1 MATTVQ
7 PATGE
12 ATKQLINYRADA
24 GVAVIELSDPPANTY
39 TYEMN
44 RQLDE
49 AILKARMDNDV
60 YVIVLTGA
68 GDKFFSAGANIK
80 MLVSVD
86 PTFKYYFCLHA
97 NETLL
102 RLEHTPK
109 LVIAALNGHC
119 VGGGLEIAMAA
130 DIRIA
135 RQDAGKIGL
144 PEVNLGVLPGTG
156 GTQRLSRIVGK
167 SKAIELMVTGNTFS
181 FEEAKELG
189 IVNDIYERDNFM
201 ENIMEYAR
209 QFCPPNKAAKAVG
222 RIKRAVQTGW
232 EIPMESALAV
242 ERENQQLLFQS
253 EDAKEGLAA
262 YVEKRPA
269 VFKAK

>member
-1 MATTVQ
+1 MMATTMQ
-7 PATGE
+7 PAAGE
-12 ATKQLINYRADA
+12 STKQLINYRTDQ
-24 GVAVIELSDPPANTY
+24 GVAVIEMNDPPANTY

-44 RQLDE
+44 RQFDD

-60 YVIVLTGA
+60 YVIVLAGA

-80 MLVSVD
+80 MLASVD

-109 LVIAALNGHC
+109 LVIAAINGHC

-135 RQDAGKIGL
+135 RKDAGKIGL

-156 GTQRLSRIVGK
+156 GTQRLSRLVGK
-167 SKAIELMVTGNTFS
+167 SKAIELMVTGNTFT
-181 FEEAKELG
+181 FEEGKQLG
-189 IVNDIYERDNFM
+189 LVNEVFENAGFM
-201 ENIMEYAR
+201 E
-209 QFCPPNKAAKAVG
+209 K
-222 RIKRAVQTGW
+222 
-232 EIPMESALAV
+232 
-242 ERENQQLLFQS
+242 
-253 EDAKEGLAA
+253 
-262 YVEKRPA
+262 
-269 VFKAK
+269 

>member
-7 PATGE
+7 PTAGE
-12 ATKQLINYRADA
+12 ATKQLINYRTDE
-24 GVAVIELSDPPANTY
+24 GVGVIEMNDPPANPY

-49 AILKARMDNDV
+49 AILKARMANDV
-60 YVIVLTGA
+60 YVILLTGA

-80 MLVSVD
+80 MLASVD

-102 RLEHTPK
+102 RLQHAPK
-109 LVIAALNGHC
+109 LVIAAINGHC

-130 DIRIA
+130 DLRIA
-135 RQDAGKIGL
+135 RKDTGKIGL

-156 GTQRLSRIVGK
+156 GTQRLSRLVGK

-181 FEEAKELG
+181 FEEALEFG
-189 IVNDIYERDNFM
+189 IINDLYDRDNFM
-201 ENIMEYAR
+201 EHIMEYAH
-209 QFCPPNKAAKAVG
+209 QFCPPNKTA
-222 RIKRAVQTGW
+222 
-232 EIPMESALAV
+232 
-242 ERENQQLLFQS
+242 
-253 EDAKEGLAA
+253 
-262 YVEKRPA
+262 
-269 VFKAK
+269 